1 MTPTVVQPAP
11 LPDSESVPAPSHND
25 SAARSP
31 LDIVFR
37 LPGTRRM
44 AGRMGAAE
52 LRRRLLHMTPGLLP
66 VALWLYPHSYPNWEL
81 PVRVWVCGLAMG
93 LAFFGLKHFREV
105 ARAGE
110 TGGIDSVLGY
120 SFSVLAG
127 LAINP
132 NHPEFCLIVLAIL
145 AFGDGSATLG
155 GKLLGGPRLHWNREK
170 TWAGLFSFWICGTI
184 VVTLTYWGEV
194 VPQPS
199 KLSAV
204 GIAAIVTAAA
214 AVAESLPLK
223 LNDNLRVGIATLVA
237 CETVIAGDPHAL
249 RMLVVGC
256 TVIWLYGWWRRR
268 KSSAAA

>member
-1 MTPTVVQPAP
+1 MTPTVVKPAP
-11 LPDSESVPAPSHND
+11 ATDSESL
-25 SAARSP
+25 SAAATSDGTGRSP
-31 LDIVFR
+31 LDVVFR
-37 LPGTRRM
+37 LPGTRQI
-44 AGRMGAAE
+44 AGHMGQAE

-66 VALWLYPHSYPNWEL
+66 LALWLYPHSYPNWEF

-132 NHPEFCLIVLAIL
+132 AHPEYCLIVLAIL

-155 GKLLGGPRLHWNREK
+155 GKLLGGPRLFWNRDK
-170 TWAGLFSFWICGTI
+170 TWAGLLSFWICGSI
-184 VVTLTYWGEV
+184 VATLAYWGEV
-194 VPQPS
+194 RPQPA
-199 KLSAV
+199 LMSAV
-204 GIAAIVTAAA
+204 WIAALVTAAA
-214 AVAESLPLK
+214 ALAESLPLK

-237 CETVIAGDPHAL
+237 CETVIARDPHAL
-249 RMLVVGC
+249 RMLVVG
-256 TVIWLYGWWRRR
+256 TAAIWLVGWWRRR
-268 KSSAAA
+268 KPTSIA